1 MIRWPSRTSI
11 PVVSVSST
19 ISRILHCPSA
29 QYLIH
34 TPVGQRIGQVVFLMP
49 AVPLDP
55 APFHLM
61 LIDQGV
67 QLLPEVGILS
77 RLASSGVPAAYLP
90 LRHPVADS
98 LHDRFRVRGQYQP

>member
-34 TPVGQRIGQVVFLMP
+34 TPVGQRIGQVVFRMP
-49 AVPLDP
+49 AVSLDP
-55 APFHLM
+55 APFDLM

-67 QLLPEVGILS
+67 QLLPEVGILH
-77 RLASSGVPAAYLP
+77 RLAAGGLPAALLP
-90 LRHPVADS
+90 VGHPFPDT
-98 LHDRFRVRGQYQP
+98 LH